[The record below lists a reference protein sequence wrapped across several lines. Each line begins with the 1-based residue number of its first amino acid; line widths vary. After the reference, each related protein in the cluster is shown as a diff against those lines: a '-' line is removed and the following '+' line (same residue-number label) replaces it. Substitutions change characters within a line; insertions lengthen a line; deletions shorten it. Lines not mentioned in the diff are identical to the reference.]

1 MSQESKQLIT
11 IDSNLPTEVKEKM
24 LAEAE
29 ASLHEMVAGIDVR
42 PPQIKIMLGGVKLW
56 EVGDEKGVKPFRG
69 VVLANNKANAYWH
82 QEDDAKNPIFL
93 DLDKGHNYDLP
104 LCSSTDGTT
113 GSRIIE
119 DAECNGHAVKCFG
132 QCSVCFLNKFGTALA
147 QDGTMGKGKACKN
160 GRRLVVFIEGYEI
173 PFLLTLPPTSIKAF
187 DTYVTGLRNTKTALW
202 SVYTKF
208 DLEAQKRGGQEW
220 SVFCPG
226 SPIDVDPGFLQT
238 IYEFRMAYKKIV
250 TTEITD
256 ADFEVIEDET
266 DDPNTPI

>member
-1 MSQESKQLIT
+1 MSQDSKQLIT
-11 IDSNLPTEVKEKM
+11 IDSNLPAEVAKKM

-29 ASLHEMVAGIDVR
+29 VSLHEMVAGIDVR

-56 EVGDEKGVKPFRG
+56 ELGDEKGVKPFLG
-69 VVLANNKANAYWH
+69 VILANSKANAYWH
-82 QEDDAKNPIFL
+82 QEKQSKNPITL

-104 LCSSTDGTT
+104 LCSSTDGVT

-119 DAECNGHAVKCFG
+119 DAESDGHAVKCFG
-132 QCSVCFLNKFGTALA
+132 QCSTCFLNKFETARA
-147 QDGTMGKGKACKN
+147 EDGTMGKGKACKN
-160 GRRLVVFIEGYEI
+160 GRRLVVFKEGYEI

-187 DTYVTGLRNTKTALW
+187 DTYVTNLRNKSTALW

-226 SPIDVDPGFLQT
+226 EPVPVDPVFLQT

-256 ADFEVIEDET
+256 ADFEVVEEET
-266 DDPNTPI
+266 DADLPI